1 MVQSF
6 FDTIVSILLFIP
18 YILSFSADP
27 NYQPPKSPMN
37 LADSMN
43 LIFDIIV
50 KLLTEKF
57 AITLPTFWGLTH
69 IDFTKEDIEHWFS
82 SK

>member
-27 NYQPPKSPMN
+27 NYTVNEVWCDKK
-37 LADSMN
+37 
-43 LIFDIIV
+43 FGFVYFKDIYGQ
-50 KLLTEKF
+50 E
-57 AITLPTFWGLTH
+57 W
-69 IDFTKEDIEHWFS
+69 S
-82 SK
+82 RQN

>member
-27 NYQPPKSPMN
+27 NYSCQLTNGLILPEKKSKTPFG
-37 LADSMN
+37 LRPS
-43 LIFDIIV
+43 
-50 KLLTEKF
+50 
-57 AITLPTFWGLTH
+57 AISS
-69 IDFTKEDIEHWFS
+69 FS
-82 SK
+82 L